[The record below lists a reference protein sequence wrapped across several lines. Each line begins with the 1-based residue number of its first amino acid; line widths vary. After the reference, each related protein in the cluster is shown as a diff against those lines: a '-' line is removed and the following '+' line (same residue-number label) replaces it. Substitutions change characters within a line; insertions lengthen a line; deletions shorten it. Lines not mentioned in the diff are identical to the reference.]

1 MRWPLQIK
9 AGQVS
14 REPVGSL
21 DLMPTFANLAA
32 GEIPIEIELDGTDIV
47 NAFGKDEVI
56 RKKPMFWCYYSA
68 LNRSKIALRQ
78 GDWKLLASLK
88 SNDGKY
94 LKIKSVNDKNI
105 NVLKKVKL
113 VDFELYNLA
122 KDRGELINLA
132 SKNTRQLEG
141 LSKEMESI
149 FNEVLESSIIR

>member
-1 MRWPLQIK
+1 
-9 AGQVS
+9 
-14 REPVGSL
+14 
-21 DLMPTFANLAA
+21 
-32 GEIPIEIELDGTDIV
+32 
-47 NAFGKDEVI
+47 
-56 RKKPMFWCYYSA
+56 MFWCYYSA

-94 LKIKSVNDKNI
+94 LKIKSVNHKNI

-113 VDFELYNLA
+113 VDFELYNIA

-149 FNEVLESSIIR
+149 FNEVLESSIVR